1 MSSHAWDD
9 ARLRRHEHPGVSRP
23 VATLF
28 AAVFFGVAGQQLF
41 FARAAGANV
50 LVATVLFLGLGWWLR
65 PRDRRPDLLDGWLP
79 IAAVTFA
86 ALCVVRADAALLL
99 FDAAAAAALALAW
112 TVALGGTPVTR
123 LDVRALA
130 LEVIDA
136 SAGVIDRPVRV
147 VRASI
152 GPVAQVVRTRTGRLP
167 RYASGAALAC
177 PFLIVFSILFASAD
191 PVYARRLSDLA
202 DVVRWRDVFRDGG
215 PRVLLFVVIA
225 WLTAA
230 ALAKL
235 ARPPSTRSSA
245 ASPGIVSVEA
255 AAVLLAS
262 VDLLFAAFVALQ
274 VGYLFGGRD
283 TIDAAGVSYSAYA
296 RRGFSELIGCAS
308 LVGAL
313 LFAIGLQSR
322 ARSRATTSLGV
333 GLIVL
338 TMVVLASAWYRL
350 DLYQLAY
357 GWTELRFY
365 ALAAIVF
372 LGIALLILGGCVA
385 AGRMRYAPQPIV
397 MSALVVALV
406 VNALSPSAFVARA
419 DLERIIDP
427 SALPDDA
434 ERRMDTGHL
443 LGLGDGAV
451 PVLVDLLPSLPSAEQ
466 DLLRAALRPRAG
478 GRQSGQDPW
487 ESFNLDRARARDAL
501 AALR

>member
-1 MSSHAWDD
+1 MSSHTWDD
-9 ARLRRHEHPGVSRP
+9 VRQRCREHPAVPRP

-28 AAVFFGVAGQQLF
+28 AAMLFGIAGQQLF

-50 LVATVLFLGLGWWLR
+50 LVATALFLGLGWWLR
-65 PRDRRPDLLDGWLP
+65 PRDRRPEFVECWLP
-79 IAAVTFA
+79 IAALTFA

-99 FDAAAAAALALAW
+99 FDAVAAAGLALVW
-112 TVALGGTPVTR
+112 TVALGGAPVTR
-123 LDVRALA
+123 LDVGALF
-130 LEVIDA
+130 LEAVDSI
-136 SAGVIDRPVRV
+136 AGTIDRPARV
-147 VRASI
+147 VRAAI
-152 GPVAQVVRTRTGRLP
+152 GPIAQVVQARTGRLP

-177 PFLIVFSILFASAD
+177 PFVIVFSILFASAD

-202 DVVRWRDVFRDGG
+202 DVVRWREVFRDAG
-215 PRVLLFVVIA
+215 PRVVLFVAIA

-235 ARPPSTRSSA
+235 SRPPSAHPT
-245 ASPGIVSVEA
+245 ASVPGIVSVET
-255 AAVLLAS
+255 AAVLLAC

-274 VGYLFGGRD
+274 IGYLFGGRD
-283 TIDAAGVSYSAYA
+283 TIDAAGVPYSAYA
-296 RRGFSELIGCAS
+296 RRGFFELIGCAS

-313 LFAIGLQSR
+313 LFAVGLQPR
-322 ARSRATTSLGV
+322 ARSRATTLLGL
-333 GLIVL
+333 GLVVL

-372 LGIALLILGGCVA
+372 LAAALLILGWCVM
-385 AGRMRYAPQPIV
+385 AGRMQYAPQPIV
-397 MSALVVALV
+397 MAALLVALA

-434 ERRMDTGHL
+434 ERKMDPGYL
-443 LGLGDGAV
+443 VSLGDGAY
-451 PVLVDLLPSLPSAEQ
+451 PVLVELLPSLPWAEQ
-466 DLLRAALRPRAG
+466 NLLRAALRPKAG
-478 GRQSGQDPW
+478 GRPTGQDPW
-487 ESFNLDRARARDAL
+487 ESFNLDRIRARDAL
-501 AALR
+501 AAVR